1 MILGKE
7 KVGERGEML
16 SAFLYSKHN
25 KNTAGRGEPIESRG
39 KIVTRD
45 SEAT

>member
-1 MILGKE
+1 MLLEKGKG
-7 KVGERGEML
+7 GERGEML
-16 SAFLYSKHN
+16 SEFLYSKHN
-25 KNTAGRGEPIESRG
+25 KNTVGRGEPIKSRR

>member
-16 SAFLYSKHN
+16 LAFLYSKHS
-25 KNTAGRGEPIESRG
+25 KNTAGRGEPIKSRR